1 ILTSSGA
8 NEERTGDS
16 HTTAKYIS
24 RTEEDAF
31 LEQDGACGQD
41 ISSKRAIDASTGDSN
56 TQVKYISRR
65 EEEDAIQEQDGA
77 CGQEPFKLTGAEA
90 TDFVFELLED
100 VNKECT
106 EISKQ
111 QLDIFR
117 QQIISEHSRGIFQQ
131 KTGAGCDFSSIF
143 NAMSECRQCFTV
155 QLVRNYCLMKEE
167 MTEAVARRIAT
178 ACLTPAYVE
187 ELDYIKKR
195 RVYVGSL
202 LKLVLRSG
210 TEQIER
216 RFVSTLQHE
225 EKNMAN
231 SLENTSVSKDDMA
244 EFAKLQIERHDY
256 NIQNEDLPRMFIGKI
271 EVEILNDN
279 LFSKTLPS
287 AFLQDR
293 PYIETLENIGIET
306 IDMDVGSIVLTLK
319 LKDENAFAN
328 LKEKCLTGSIGD
340 VLFQTLATNIKH
352 VRKSRSKEAYP
363 VNIFDGEFV
372 YTICDG
378 KFTRINHMRGAW
390 LFQQE
395 ISAGDTVDH
404 ILYDTLDSKYAFEVC
419 ETLAES
425 GRRYATSNIE
435 SLHFDLVD
443 RRNDCVVLIA
453 STGESPLKHSSLHH
467 DFRRMI
473 LKTEH
478 MLNVMVIHENNLGDK
493 RVDLWM
499 NDHIPLPFEVRHVGS
514 NDKLCLKELFGSI
527 HKRRFPHDQH
537 LDVNI
542 FLTGDTF
549 AHENTVYRELTKED
563 VGCTLIN
570 VDSLRSIDQLN
581 RGKDYIV
588 LNVLI
593 TGKDAEE
600 DFFKSIQD
608 IDRFIGRTRFMIK
621 PIDIDLCND
630 QWLQALKLE
639 LKGRFEYE
647 NKIYTEVVNLGLGCR
662 IVSEFSDEDF
672 VYPDTVPCVLIHKG
686 VDLNNE
692 SLFGHTEKVWQVLI
706 LDMDDNSA
714 ENVHTLMKGLRYR
727 IHGID
732 LENVRWPQ
740 ELLKRLTGV
749 QKTVDGTAYE
759 VCISFD
765 NCNAKHAE
773 IVYKGLENIG
783 HRCLYRSTAA
793 HEKGFRHDDC
803 LWLQKVPSEYIDVDS
818 VYDVPNQQLKVLVND
833 KTSKGVIE
841 PLEANTISISL
852 EDTEWPEK
860 VKAKLKAFQSIEKP
874 TCHESALTVKLAL
887 SRSGYRSMI
896 DETKSSLADVAD

>member
-1 ILTSSGA
+1 MLT
-8 NEERTGDS
+8 T
-16 HTTAKYIS
+16 
-24 RTEEDAF
+24 
-31 LEQDGACGQD
+31 
-41 ISSKRAIDASTGDSN
+41 
-56 TQVKYISRR
+56 RR
-65 EEEDAIQEQDGA
+65 GKIH
-77 CGQEPFKLTGAEA
+77 
-90 TDFVFELLED
+90 ELL
-100 VNKECT
+100 
-106 EISKQ
+106 S
-111 QLDIFR
+111 
-117 QQIISEHSRGIFQQ
+117 
-131 KTGAGCDFSSIF
+131 
-143 NAMSECRQCFTV
+143 
-155 QLVRNYCLMKEE
+155 NYKDM
-167 MTEAVARRIAT
+167 
-178 ACLTPAYVE
+178 Y
-187 ELDYIKKR
+187 D
-195 RVYVGSL
+195 
-202 LKLVLRSG
+202 
-210 TEQIER
+210 ER
-216 RFVSTLQHE
+216 
-225 EKNMAN
+225 
-231 SLENTSVSKDDMA
+231 
-244 EFAKLQIERHDY
+244 
-256 NIQNEDLPRMFIGKI
+256 
-271 EVEILNDN
+271 
-279 LFSKTLPS
+279 
-287 AFLQDR
+287 
-293 PYIETLENIGIET
+293 
-306 IDMDVGSIVLTLK
+306 
-319 LKDENAFAN
+319 
-328 LKEKCLTGSIGD
+328 
-340 VLFQTLATNIKH
+340 FQTLATNIKH

-639 LKGRFEYE
+639 LKGDFSYDVEISIDCADRFGSRNLLLQYRLLASSGLRCILVLEHDWYDLPTPKVIHSKATLQIKYNTGLLCLRNQFDVTRDDQMWPFKVKAMIKKNESPKRNEERTRTIIIRHLEGRFEYE

-860 VKAKLKAFQSIEKP
+860 VKAKLKAFKSTDRPLYQDSASTRWSGPFCDYSSSEDEDVGCWTAFQSIEKP

>member
-1 ILTSSGA
+1 MTSEKRATVQLNDTGVDSSEEVGIKATFPEVAAGCSHAITPSDTIEKILLNTSRCPPLNAVDSEEEDGYRANDRKCGQATLSTHIDDGSSCEDNSNTESTTVERSQDQLQELDDTWGQGASEERTGGSHTTAIYISRTEEGAFQEQDGACGQDISSKGTIDATTGDSNTQVKYISRREEEDAIQEQDGACGKAITSTVASDECYNDSHTQMKTIYRRESTIHGDDGACGQDENNLTTNDNEDEELKGQLHNEENADRAIEVREIGTHSASLSTKISDGSSCDDYRNTQSTTFDRSENQRREPDDTSGQGVRYTSTSDDDNKTETNDEVAVITKKEQFRESSYLNNQGA

-65 EEEDAIQEQDGA
+65 EEEDAIQEQDGACGQGASGEGSNDSHTQMKHIYSREGTIQDEVGA

-279 LFSKTLPS
+279 LFSSVYFSYSEHTHIENNIGKSVDLFLDTIRKSKVSVLSELELICKNNGIMCVSETLPS

-340 VLFQTLATNIKH
+340 VLCDLSKGEKFTQLLKCHSQWDSTNKMHKFKMTLHAIEEEVHFVKMRIEGGLFKDSFCNVKTCGTEHPAYICEELEITDALLAT
-352 VRKSRSKEAYP
+352 
-363 VNIFDGEFV
+363 
-372 YTICDG
+372 
-378 KFTRINHMRGAW
+378 
-390 LFQQE
+390 
-395 ISAGDTVDH
+395 
-404 ILYDTLDSKYAFEVC
+404 
-419 ETLAES
+419 
-425 GRRYATSNIE
+425 
-435 SLHFDLVD
+435 
-443 RRNDCVVLIA
+443 
-453 STGESPLKHSSLHH
+453 LK
-467 DFRRMI
+467 
-473 LKTEH
+473 
-478 MLNVMVIHENNLGDK
+478 
-493 RVDLWM
+493 
-499 NDHIPLPFEVRHVGS
+499 
-514 NDKLCLKELFGSI
+514 
-527 HKRRFPHDQH
+527 
-537 LDVNI
+537 
-542 FLTGDTF
+542 
-549 AHENTVYRELTKED
+549 
-563 VGCTLIN
+563 
-570 VDSLRSIDQLN
+570 
-581 RGKDYIV
+581 
-588 LNVLI
+588 
-593 TGKDAEE
+593 
-600 DFFKSIQD
+600 
-608 IDRFIGRTRFMIK
+608 
-621 PIDIDLCND
+621 
-630 QWLQALKLE
+630 
-639 LKGRFEYE
+639 
-647 NKIYTEVVNLGLGCR
+647 
-662 IVSEFSDEDF
+662 
-672 VYPDTVPCVLIHKG
+672 
-686 VDLNNE
+686 
-692 SLFGHTEKVWQVLI
+692 
-706 LDMDDNSA
+706 
-714 ENVHTLMKGLRYR
+714 
-727 IHGID
+727 
-732 LENVRWPQ
+732 
-740 ELLKRLTGV
+740 
-749 QKTVDGTAYE
+749 
-759 VCISFD
+759 
-765 NCNAKHAE
+765 
-773 IVYKGLENIG
+773 
-783 HRCLYRSTAA
+783 
-793 HEKGFRHDDC
+793 
-803 LWLQKVPSEYIDVDS
+803 
-818 VYDVPNQQLKVLVND
+818 
-833 KTSKGVIE
+833 
-841 PLEANTISISL
+841 
-852 EDTEWPEK
+852 
-860 VKAKLKAFQSIEKP
+860 
-874 TCHESALTVKLAL
+874 
-887 SRSGYRSMI
+887 
-896 DETKSSLADVAD
+896 